1 MTWFWIFVA
10 AYCTLGLALAIPF
23 MIGLKRWA
31 PQLQKSW
38 TVTVLLIA
46 KWSLEWLPILVMY
59 LVRLSK
65 RRGR

>member
-23 MIGLKRWA
+23 MISLKRWA
-31 PQLQKSW
+31 PQLQTSW

-46 KWSLEWLPILVMY
+46 KWSLEWLPVAVMH
-59 LVRLSK
+59 LIKR